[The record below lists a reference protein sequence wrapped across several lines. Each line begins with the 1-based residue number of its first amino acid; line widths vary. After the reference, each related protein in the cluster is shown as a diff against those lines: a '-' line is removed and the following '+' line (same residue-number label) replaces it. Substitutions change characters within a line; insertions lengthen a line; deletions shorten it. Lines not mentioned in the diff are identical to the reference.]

1 MRECVCCLLL
11 RSGLIT
17 PEIIQSL
24 LPWVNSPSENHR
36 VTSTAFLAQ
45 LMSDPMLREKKFLK
59 PVLHILEEKSHDRN
73 SIVRQMAVRG
83 LGNLV
88 YGAPEKVKKHK
99 KFLMVILI
107 RALSDPF
114 SSEVIGESMKAV
126 AKVLKELKE
135 KDIGSSFRDLTQQI
149 RTYFDNEDDAL
160 RLLSFVLFGI
170 LARLTKR
177 KWKGYFAEQVRQSWV
192 TLLLH
197 LQDPNPRV
205 SVECRATFHL
215 CVPFLGLKRFQTAV
229 NQYLDGTAKLKPEEL
244 QMDICRHL
252 AKENAELLENLYKST
267 ITYFFSSWEEIRAV
281 AANLAGIILEH
292 TDRQHM
298 KWLDLEHLLMSLQV
312 LKKDPSP
319 SVQLVATEV
328 LNDICPGRVLGE

>member
-1 MRECVCCLLL
+1 
-11 RSGLIT
+11 
-17 PEIIQSL
+17 
-24 LPWVNSPSENHR
+24 
-36 VTSTAFLAQ
+36 
-45 LMSDPMLREKKFLK
+45 
-59 PVLHILEEKSHDRN
+59 
-73 SIVRQMAVRG
+73 
-83 LGNLV
+83 
-88 YGAPEKVKKHK
+88 
-99 KFLMVILI
+99 
-107 RALSDPF
+107 
-114 SSEVIGESMKAV
+114 
-126 AKVLKELKE
+126 
-135 KDIGSSFRDLTQQI
+135 
-149 RTYFDNEDDAL
+149 EDDAL

-177 KWKGYFAEQVRQSWV
+177 KWKGYFAEQVRQSWG

-215 CVPFLGLKRFQTAV
+215 CVPFLGLKRLQTAV
-229 NQYLDGTAKLKPEEL
+229 NQHLDGTAKLKPEEL
-244 QMDICRHL
+244 QVDICRHL

-281 AANLAGIILEH
+281 AAKLAGIILEH
-292 TDRQHM
+292 TDRQRM

>member
-1 MRECVCCLLL
+1 M
-11 RSGLIT
+11 
-17 PEIIQSL
+17 
-24 LPWVNSPSENHR
+24 
-36 VTSTAFLAQ
+36 
-45 LMSDPMLREKKFLK
+45 
-59 PVLHILEEKSHDRN
+59 
-73 SIVRQMAVRG
+73 
-83 LGNLV
+83 
-88 YGAPEKVKKHK
+88 
-99 KFLMVILI
+99 
-107 RALSDPF
+107 
-114 SSEVIGESMKAV
+114 
-126 AKVLKELKE
+126 
-135 KDIGSSFRDLTQQI
+135 
-149 RTYFDNEDDAL
+149 EDDAL

-215 CVPFLGLKRFQTAV
+215 CVPFLGLKRLQTAV
-229 NQYLDGTAKLKPEEL
+229 NQHLDGTAKLKPEEL
-244 QMDICRHL
+244 QVDICRHL
-252 AKENAELLENLYKST
+252 AKENAELLENLYKSA

-281 AANLAGIILEH
+281 AAKLAGIILEH
-292 TDRQHM
+292 TDRQRM